1 MQLRNSLF
9 RNCHGVTSSVSLFKP
24 PARNSPDRIWR
35 IGSRRQ
41 WATPSSV
48 RQFITSLVGNL
59 AASPFPLTEIKNSE
73 SLESVPRVPIPNSP
87 YRVGFF
93 SFDLNEKR
101 HVHVRRERKE
111 CKVWIE
117 PHVELA
123 WNSGFADHEVNDI
136 LRIVCENL
144 LLINSTYESAAK
156 NH

>member
-1 MQLRNSLF
+1 MPEIRQ
-9 RNCHGVTSSVSLFKP
+9 
-24 PARNSPDRIWR
+24 
-35 IGSRRQ
+35 IGSGELE
-41 WATPSSV
+41 AGMEPTTSSV

-59 AASPFPLTEIKNSE
+59 AASPFPLTGIKNSE

-111 CKVWIE
+111 CKIWIE

-136 LRIVCENL
+136 LRIVCDNL
-144 LLINSTYESAAK
+144 PLINSTYESAAK
-156 NH
+156 NP